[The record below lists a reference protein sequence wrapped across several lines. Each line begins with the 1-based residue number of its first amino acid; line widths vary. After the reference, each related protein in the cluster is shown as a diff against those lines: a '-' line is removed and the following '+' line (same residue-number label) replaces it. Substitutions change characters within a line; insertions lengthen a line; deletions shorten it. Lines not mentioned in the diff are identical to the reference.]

1 MNHSDHA
8 GLTENLV
15 ERSLPES
22 PRRPATLL
30 VFPAPLPYADTWAL
44 QRRLHAERIAD
55 FRPDILLLLE
65 HEPIY
70 TMGRRT
76 QLTHWSGN
84 EHLLRELG
92 ATLQTVDRGGSI
104 TYHGPGQLIG
114 YPIMKLSGLCPG
126 PKTYVRMLEQVL
138 IDVLAFSGIDG
149 HRVEKKPGIWVRTDG
164 AEAKLASIGV
174 RLDCGVTMHGFAL
187 NINLDLSPFSHI
199 VPCGLDGCRMTSMAE
214 VRQQSVDATLVAQQ
228 IARCFADTFN
238 IEWRAPSSYDMRT
251 GTIDRS
257 IPAEAISP
265 T

>member
-1 MNHSDHA
+1 MNQANHA
-8 GLTENLV
+8 GLAENLV

-22 PRRPATLL
+22 PRRPGTLL

-55 FRPDILLLLE
+55 LRPDILLLLE

-70 TMGRRT
+70 TMGRTT
-76 QLTHWSGN
+76 QPTHWSGN

-92 ATLQTVDRGGSI
+92 VTLQTVDRGGSI

-114 YPIMKLSGLCPG
+114 YPIMKLSGLSPG
-126 PKTYVRMLEQVL
+126 PKTYVRMLEQML
-138 IDVLAFSGIDG
+138 IDVLAFWGIDG

-164 AEAKLASIGV
+164 AGAKLASIGV

-187 NINLDLSPFSHI
+187 NIDLDLSPFSHI
-199 VPCGLDGCRMTSMAE
+199 APCGLDGCRMTSMAE
-214 VRQQSVDATLVAQQ
+214 VRQQSVDAKLVAQQ

-238 IEWRAPSSYDMRT
+238 IDWREPLSYDMRT
-251 GTIDRS
+251 ETIDCP
-257 IPAEAISP
+257 ILAAAISP